1 MAKAKNEAKI
11 RFLAETSDFRENVNK
26 AASTMSELS
35 SELKLNAEQ
44 MKTNGTS
51 ADALAERQKLLQA
64 KLEQAQTKTENLSA
78 QMESCTRNYGENSTE
93 VQRLSVQINNA
104 KIAEEKIKQ
113 EIAGVTNEMGS
124 ATTATDKLEK
134 ATQDSGEAAE
144 DANDGFTVWK
154 GTLADLASNAIQ
166 SVWSSITGL
175 ASSFWNL
182 GDETRELRTNMNK
195 VETAFESAG
204 LSADNAAETYEDFYG
219 ILADEGQATE
229 AVNHLAKL
237 VQSQEDLSE
246 WTDICTGVYATFGDS
261 LPIEGLTEAANET
274 IKTGKVTGNL
284 ADALNWSTMSSEE
297 WAKVFDGH
305 PQALK
310 EFQHAL
316 ENGESAEDA
325 FNAAMVECTTEA
337 EREQVLRK
345 ALTGLYGDAADAY
358 AETSGEIIEANKAQA
373 AYNNALAGL
382 GEIIEPIKTAFVKGM
397 ASMLESVTELISGM
411 DMEGIKNTIKKAFD
425 YINDTVFPA
434 IKKGIQWLIDNKD
447 IVIAGLSA
455 IVAGIAAFKVVS
467 VIQTAVK
474 AFKAFQAAQA
484 GVTLSQRALNLV
496 MAANPIGI
504 VIAAVTALVVAFI
517 YLWNNCE
524 EFRQFWF
531 DLWDSVKAYIEPV
544 WQEIV
549 AFFEQAWETIK
560 IVWAAVQPYFSAIWE
575 NIKTIFSVVASTLG
589 AFFSAAWE
597 AIKIVWDVVV
607 TYFSTLWE
615 NIKLV
620 FSAVGDVLAGDFS
633 SAWEKIKQVFANWG
647 EFFQGLFNSMSGI
660 FSNLTEFFATLWTNI
675 WSVVVTMWEIIK
687 TTIIAVWE
695 GIKAAIGEKATAI
708 VTNLTTVWNNIKAT
722 AVRLWNSI
730 KTSISKAWDNIK
742 TAVSSAVETVKTT
755 VSDVWN
761 NIKTTTSSV
770 WNNIKT
776 AVTTPIQ
783 NAKATVSSI
792 IETLKTSVTTKFNS
806 VLKTVTT
813 VWNNIK
819 SAITSPI
826 ESAKET
832 IKTIIDKIKGFLDF
846 KWEFPKLKMPH
857 FKVSG
862 SANPFDWFSQGV
874 PKLTVEWYAKGGI
887 LNQPT
892 IFGVNGASGKLMGG
906 GEAGKE
912 AVAPID
918 VLLGYVRE
926 AVSDVMSTM
935 TFTVESTSNVD
946 KLESRLNSTNNDMGR
961 LIDAIEDL
969 ANRAINLDIDGMR
982 FATATAGASDSVSGN
997 RLNLRNRGLAL

>member
-204 LSADNAAETYEDFYG
+204 LSADDAAETYEDFYG

-832 IKTIIDKIKGFLDF
+832 IKTVIDKIKGFLDF

-892 IFGVNGASGKLMGG
+892 IFGVNGASRKLMGG

>member
-11 RFLAETSDFRENVNK
+11 RFLAETSDFRDNVNK
-26 AASTMSELS
+26 AASTMTELS

-64 KLEQAQTKTENLSA
+64 KLEQAQAKTENLSA

-124 ATTATDKLEK
+124 ATTATGRLEE
-134 ATQDSGEAAE
+134 ATEDSGKAAE

-204 LSADNAAETYEDFYG
+204 FTADVAAETYENFYG

-229 AVNHLAKL
+229 AINHLAKL
-237 VQSQEDLSE
+237 VQSQENLSE

-305 PQALK
+305 PKALK
-310 EFQHAL
+310 KFQRAL
-316 ENGESAEDA
+316 EHGESAEDA
-325 FNAAMVECTTEA
+325 FNEALTRCTTEA
-337 EREQVLRK
+337 EREQVLRR

-373 AYNNALAGL
+373 SYNNALAGL
-382 GEIIEPIKTAFVKGM
+382 GEIIEPIKTVFTKGM
-397 ASMLESVTELISGM
+397 ASMLESVTALISGM
-411 DMEGIKNTIKKAFD
+411 DMEGIKSTIQKAFD
-425 YINDTVFPA
+425 FINDKVFPA
-434 IKKGIQWLIDNKD
+434 IKKGIQWFIDNKD

-455 IVAGIAAFKVVS
+455 IVAGIAAFKIVS
-467 VIQTAVK
+467 VIQTAVNV
-474 AFKAFQAAQA
+474 FKSFQAAQT
-484 GVTLSQRALNLV
+484 GVTLAQRALNLV
-496 MAANPIGI
+496 MNANPI
-504 VIAAVTALVVAFI
+504 ALVISAVSALVAAFI

-524 EFRQFWF
+524 EFRQFWI
-531 DLWDSVKAYIEPV
+531 DLWDSIKAYVEPV

-560 IVWAAVQPYFSAIWE
+560 IVWAAVQPYFAAIWE
-575 NIKTIFSVVASTLG
+575 NIKTIFAAVADTLG

-597 AIKIVWDVVV
+597 NIKIVWDVVV
-607 TYFSTLWE
+607 SYFSMIWE
-615 NIKLV
+615 NIQLI

-633 SAWEKIKQVFANWG
+633 SAWEKIQQVFVNWG
-647 EFFQGLFNSMSGI
+647 EFFQGLFNSLTGI
-660 FSNLTEFFATLWTNI
+660 FNNLLGFFSTLWANI
-675 WSVVVTMWEIIK
+675 WAVVVTMWELIK
-687 TTIIAVWE
+687 TTILAVWE
-695 GIKAAIGEKATAI
+695 GIKAAIGEKAAAI
-708 VTNLTTVWNNIKAT
+708 VANLTNVWNNIRAT

-730 KTSISKAWDNIK
+730 KTNISKIWDNIS
-742 TAVSSAVETVKTT
+742 TAVSTAVESVKTT

-761 NIKTTTSSV
+761 NIKSTTSNV
-770 WNNIKT
+770 WNSVKN
-776 AVTTPIQ
+776 AVITPIRS
-783 NAKATVSSI
+783 AKTTVSSI
-792 IETLKTSVTTKFNS
+792 IETLKTSISSKFNS
-806 VLKTVTT
+806 VWNTVTN

-832 IKTIIDKIKGFLDF
+832 IGNVIDSIKGFLDF
-846 KWEFPKLKMPH
+846 EWEFPKLKMPH
-857 FKVSG
+857 FKVTG
-862 SANPFDWFSQGV
+862 SANPLDWFSQGV

-887 LNQPT
+887 LDQPT
-892 IFGVNGASGKLMGG
+892 IFGVNGATGKLMGG

-926 AVSDVMSTM
+926 AVSDVMSAM
-935 TFTVESTSNVD
+935 TFSVESTSNMD
-946 KLESRLNSTNNDMGR
+946 KLESRLNSTSSDIGR
-961 LIDAIEDL
+961 LIDAVEDL
-969 ANRAINLDIDGMR
+969 ANRVINIDIDGTR
-982 FATATAGASDSVSGN
+982 VATALAGASDNVSGN